1 MAPSAGD
8 GTTTMAGLLLKLRTW
23 WETADRTQKA
33 VTLFGGAF
41 LVLLLGGTFFFAS
54 RPKMAMAYSGL
65 SQADVGKVT
74 LEIQKLGIAVDFDLQ
89 GNVSVPSEKV
99 AEVRAKL
106 AAAGTG
112 PSSGTLG
119 NEELSKL
126 NLMIPPNVE
135 QERLKS
141 ILEGELARSI
151 QQIDGVANARV
162 HLTRGERSAFASE
175 KKPASA
181 SIFITEKAGGTIG
194 SDSARAIAMMVTNAV
209 TGLEANRVFVLD
221 NAGRPL
227 YDGSEVASM
236 SGQASQKIEAERGEA
251 MRRERDIQA
260 KLDSVIG
267 RGNSVV
273 TVNVEMN
280 FDKQTK
286 EQIEEKAT
294 GKPIVEESA
303 NEQVSKDA
311 AAVTDV
317 AGGLA
322 ANGGNGTPST
332 PDPLKLTKPNY
343 GGEKKYAQY
352 PVNRTVTKTEPA
364 LGSLKNMAIAVLVNQ
379 DKVQDATPVENFLK
393 SYVGDNPMYTAKVTS
408 IAFDKTAE
416 EEAKKSVAATS
427 SRETMQQAMSLLP
440 VIALLVVGFLVMK
453 AIAKAAKSQ
462 TVTVH
467 ALADGS
473 LALSGPSYSSGHAH
487 SADAAGHL
495 EAAVEERV
503 HALSPRVGEDVGE
516 IEQRTNKPLE
526 QIKRMSHDRPESVA
540 MLLKSWMLEERR

>member
-1 MAPSAGD
+1 
-8 GTTTMAGLLLKLRTW
+8 MAGLMLKLRTW
-23 WETADRTQKA
+23 WETADRTQRA

-54 RPKMAMAYSGL
+54 RPKMSMAYGGL
-65 SQADVGKVT
+65 TQADVGKVT
-74 LEIQKLGIAVDFDLQ
+74 QEIQKLGIPVEFDLQ
-89 GNVSVPSEKV
+89 GNVSVPSDKV
-99 AEVRAKL
+99 AEVQTKL

-112 PSSGTLG
+112 PSSGSTG
-119 NEELSKL
+119 NEELAKL

-141 ILEGELARSI
+141 ILENELARSI
-151 QQIDGVANARV
+151 AQIDGVAAARV
-162 HLTRGERSAFASE
+162 HLTRGERSAFATE

-181 SIFITEKAGGTIG
+181 SIFITEKSSGMIG
-194 SDSARAIAMMVTNAV
+194 HDAARAMAMMVTNAV
-209 TGLEANRVFVLD
+209 TGLEASKVFVLD
-221 NAGRPL
+221 SAGRPL
-227 YDGSEVASM
+227 YDGGEAASG
-236 SGQASQKIEAERGEA
+236 SGQASQKIEAERNEA

-286 EQIEEKAT
+286 EQFEEKAA

-303 NEQVSKDA
+303 TEQVSKDGINLP
-311 AAVTDV
+311 TDP
-317 AGGLA
+317 AGLGSN
-322 ANGGNGTPST
+322 NGAPST
-332 PDPLKLTKPNY
+332 PDPASATKPNY

-352 PVNRTVTKTEPA
+352 PVNRTITKTEPA
-364 LGSLKNMAIAVLVNQ
+364 LGSIKNMAIAVLVNQ
-379 DKVQDATPVENFLK
+379 EKVTDATPVEDFLK

-408 IAFDKTAE
+408 IAFDKTAA

-427 SRETMQQAMSLLP
+427 SRETMQQVMSLLP

-473 LALSGPSYSSGHAH
+473 LALSGPQIPNHHAH
-487 SADAAGHL
+487 SPDAHGHL
-495 EAAVEERV
+495 ESVVEERT
-503 HALSPRVGEDVGE
+503 HALTPRIGEDVGE

-526 QIKRMSHDRPESVA
+526 QLKRMSYDRPESVA